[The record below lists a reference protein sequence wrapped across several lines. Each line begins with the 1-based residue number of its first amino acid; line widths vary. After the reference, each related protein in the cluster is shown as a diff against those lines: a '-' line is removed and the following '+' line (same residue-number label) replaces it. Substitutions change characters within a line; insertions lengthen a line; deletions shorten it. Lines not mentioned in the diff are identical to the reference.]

1 MAHIANKIDAKD
13 VKLQNVFYG
22 NRYKIDVFQREYR
35 WQREQIEALI
45 SDLCSSFLNNYSIN
59 DTIESAITYD
69 CYYMGPIVL
78 CEDENTLS
86 IVDGQ
91 QRLTSFTLLL
101 IFLNHLQ
108 NFLLIEDNQKQDLEN
123 YIFVKKA
130 GKKTL
135 VLNVEARNE
144 VTNQL
149 YLNGNNIFLNSEE
162 THYEF
167 DYSYSI
173 IEESI
178 ENIKNR
184 YDDIVKFFPP
194 ELKEKEILPIFI
206 EWLLNR
212 VVLVE
217 IKAYS
222 LENAY
227 TIFETMNDRGLSLNP
242 TEILK
247 AYLLSNIKDEEKA
260 VEANERWKELIND
273 LKVKIGQQ
281 DADLDFFKN
290 WLRAKYAVTRRG
302 TFKGS
307 ENEDFEKIG
316 VQFHAWV
323 KNNHKSLSLKKDLDY
338 YYFILT
344 DLEFYVKE
352 YLKLYFLKNG
362 IDTNLDDFYITNSFA
377 IADSLVYPLFLAPIK
392 KIDGE
397 DCIDEKY
404 FLINRFVDV
413 YTNIRMLYNKPI
425 TQSSI
430 RNYFYDLI
438 RDTRNK
444 DVADLKNIFSKEEDK
459 LKELKS
465 NNYTFYVDN
474 WGYYHYLFARIL
486 YSKDEIKSEYAF
498 NELLRNRKQNSYVLV
513 QIFRNDELEKF
524 EDLGVLNMEN
534 TIGNYCLIR
543 RYDLEEF
550 SNKQTRYKLSFLNKK
565 NYLPEMPED
574 LIIKEMELFDFIDYR
589 NRILSSIISEIWI

>member
-45 SDLCSSFLNNYSIN
+45 SDLCSSFMNNYSPN
-59 DTIESAITYD
+59 DSIESAINYD

-78 CEDENTLS
+78 CEVENTLS

-101 IFLNHLQ
+101 IFLNHIQ
-108 NFLLIEDNQKQDLEN
+108 NILDIKEDQRQDLEN

-130 GKKTL
+130 GKRTL

-144 VTNQL
+144 AVNQL
-149 YLNGNNIFLNSEE
+149 YLSGHNIFSEE
-162 THYEF
+162 ISTDF
-167 DYSYSI
+167 KYSYDE

-194 ELKEKEILPIFI
+194 ELKEKGILPIFI

-247 AYLLSNIKDEEKA
+247 AYLLSNIKDESKA
-260 VEANERWKELIND
+260 VEANETWKELVNE
-273 LKVKIGQQ
+273 LKVQIGQQ
-281 DADLDFFKN
+281 DADLDFFKS
-290 WLRAKYAVTRRG
+290 WLRGKYAVTRRG

-323 KNNHKSLSLKKDLDY
+323 KNNHKSLSLKKDSDY

-344 DLEFYVKE
+344 DLDFYVKE
-352 YLKLYFLKNG
+352 YLKLYSFKNEA
-362 IDTNLDDFYITNSFA
+362 DSDKDYFYITNSFA

-392 KIDGE
+392 KVDSIE
-397 DCIDEKY
+397 CIYEKY
-404 FLINRFVDV
+404 FLVNHFVDM

-438 RDTRNK
+438 RETRNR
-444 DVADLKNIFSKEEDK
+444 DIDDLKNIFQKEIDK
-459 LKELKS
+459 LKELKGS
-465 NNYTFYVDN
+465 LQNFHVDN
-474 WGYYHYLFARIL
+474 WGYYHYLFARII
-486 YSKDEIKSEYAF
+486 YSLDNVRNEYKF
-498 NELLRNRKQNSYVLV
+498 NEILRSRKQSSYVLI
-513 QIFRNDELEKF
+513 QIFRHDELEKY
-524 EDLGVLNMEN
+524 DDYGVTNIEN

-550 SNKQTRYKLSFLNKK
+550 SNKQTRYKLSFLNKR
-565 NYLPEMPED
+565 NYFPEID
-574 LIIKEMELFDFIDYR
+574 DKDFIRDIELFDFIDYR
-589 NRILSSIISEIWI
+589 NRILNSIISNIWV